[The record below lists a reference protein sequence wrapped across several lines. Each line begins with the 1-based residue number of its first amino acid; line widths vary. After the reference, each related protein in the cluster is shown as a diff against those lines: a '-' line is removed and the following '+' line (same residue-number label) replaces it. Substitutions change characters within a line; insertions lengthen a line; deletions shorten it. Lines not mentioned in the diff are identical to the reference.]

1 MSRAGLSSFRAA
13 TASRQPHSK
22 REAMYT
28 NRPTHGASRS
38 ARNAQIAAMH
48 REYAR
53 ELQRR
58 VARRAHA
65 DPQTIEDACSHAW
78 LQLLTHHSVDLD
90 PPEWRVL
97 GWLTQIA
104 TREAWRLTAR
114 RVRDGLLD
122 PATIQSERRLR
133 GPVGPGPDELAD
145 QHARLQLVAQIPQRP
160 RRFLLRLALGYSYR
174 EIAAH
179 EDASRTT
186 TNKQIARAKRLLRA
200 LDAPP
205 EPEPSVAGRAPATAP
220 RLAA

>member
-1 MSRAGLSSFRAA
+1 
-13 TASRQPHSK
+13 
-22 REAMYT
+22 MYT
-28 NRPTHGASRS
+28 NRPTSGANCS

-48 REYAR
+48 RECAR

-78 LQLLTHHSVDLD
+78 LQLLTHHSADLG
-90 PPEWRVL
+90 PPDWRVL
-97 GWLTQIA
+97 GWLTQVA

-114 RVRDGLLD
+114 QLRDGLLD
-122 PATIQSERRLR
+122 PATIHGERRLR

-145 QHARLQLVAQIPQRP
+145 QHARLQLVGQIPQRP
-160 RRFLLRLALGYSYR
+160 RRFLMRLALGYSYR

-179 EDASRTT
+179 EDASLTT

-200 LDAPP
+200 LESHDELQPALARVPQGAPDAHD
-205 EPEPSVAGRAPATAP
+205 RQ
-220 RLAA
+220 LAA